1 LERDTWPANS
11 RVIASEP
18 SRAAAHSFPL
28 VEERVEAAKIAFTC
42 RRVPKSGM
50 RSIVSDARPGAGDLV
65 LARITRKRQH
75 TRIELP
81 TGRKATLFVGD
92 EIIVSYG
99 NRYASDQFE
108 SLVPEDL
115 RPCHLVASGGVASMM
130 VARHR
135 GIKPAT
141 EIDPIGLVGDD
152 EGRPL
157 NLRDFALSP
166 VPEPASRPLCLAVI
180 GSAMNAGKTTSAA
193 SLARAFREAGHTVGA
208 AKITGTGSGGDYW
221 KLTDAGAHTV
231 LDFTDAGYV
240 STYLVPIA
248 ELCSIAKR
256 LTSQLKSGGADVV
269 VLEIADGVFQ
279 EETAGL
285 VQSSLLRNLV
295 DGYFLAVTDSLSA
308 AAGVDWMVSRG
319 LPLLSLCGTISR
331 SPLAS
336 REAVAT
342 TGMPVLTLAELSS
355 PDVATNLLAAN
366 HTDMDRSARKV
377 AVRG

>member
-1 LERDTWPANS
+1 
-11 RVIASEP
+11 
-18 SRAAAHSFPL
+18 
-28 VEERVEAAKIAFTC
+28 
-42 RRVPKSGM
+42 M
-50 RSIVSDARPGAGDLV
+50 RSIVTDARPRAGDLV

-99 NRYASDQFE
+99 NRYATDQFE

-115 RPCHLVASGGVASMM
+115 GPCHLVASGGVASRT

-135 GIKPAT
+135 GIRPAT
-141 EIDPIGLVGDD
+141 EIEPVGLVGDD
-152 EGRPL
+152 RGRPL
-157 NLRDFALSP
+157 NLRDFSVSP
-166 VPEPASRPLCLAVI
+166 LPEPANRPLCLAVI

-193 SLARAFREAGHTVGA
+193 SLVRAFRAAGQRVGA

-248 ELCSIAKR
+248 ELSSIAKL
-256 LTSQLKSGGADVV
+256 LTSQLKSAGAEVI

-285 VQSSLLRNLV
+285 VQSPLLRHLV
-295 DGYFLAVTDSLSA
+295 DGYFLAVPDSLSA
-308 AAGVDWMVSRG
+308 AAGVDWMASHG

-342 TGMPVLTLAELSS
+342 TGLPVLTLAELSS
-355 PDVATNLLAAN
+355 PDAATNLFAAG
-366 HTDMDRSARKV
+366 HKDVARG
-377 AVRG
+377 VRRIEARG